1 MKQIKNFAELHS
13 KDIPLVRDKNAS
25 LVKMFSE
32 LPSKGIKV
40 PDGALLTE
48 GFNTY
53 RMIRF
58 FPYKLIV
65 LLHVLIL
72 TDTQSLYAQQ
82 NKQMFIFQIEGN
94 NYIKKNYDKKGALIN
109 SQTFVVGKIRENKEE
124 YLMSLK
130 TYLYNKKGEFEDSTS
145 TKYSCKPSD
154 NKVLMNIFPFESF
167 SSNKT
172 VKVALSNGELY
183 PENIV
188 EGSKLDQVTFSAFIE
203 GGAAGA
209 FGSSTKI
216 KIYDRQIVKVNDN
229 QGTYH
234 ITSKIEIKAYLYGI
248 KIGTISYLVEEIIS
262 KQKGILEQTFKKDTG
277 EYFTIKLNNK

>member
-1 MKQIKNFAELHS
+1 MKQIKNFSELHL
-13 KDIPLVRDKNAS
+13 KNIPIEGGKNAS
-25 LVKMFSE
+25 LGKMFSE
-32 LPSKGIKV
+32 LSSKDTKV
-40 PDGALLTE
+40 PDGFLLTE
-48 GFNTY
+48 SFNTY

-58 FPYKLIV
+58 FPYKLII
-65 LLHVLIL
+65 LLVVLIL
-72 TDTQSLYAQQ
+72 TETQSLYAQQ

-94 NYIKKNYDKKGALIN
+94 NYIKKNYDKKGELIN
-109 SQTFVVGKIRENKEE
+109 SQTFVVGKIRKNKEE

-154 NKVLMNIFPFESF
+154 NKVLMNIFPFASF

-183 PENIV
+183 PKNIV
-188 EGSKLDQVTFSAFIE
+188 EGGKLGQVTFSASIE
-203 GGAAGA
+203 GGTAGA

-234 ITSKIEIKAYLYGI
+234 ITSKVEIKAYMFGI
-248 KIGTISYLVEEIIS
+248 KLVSIAYLVKEIIS
-262 KQKGILEQTFKKDTG
+262 KQKGILEQTFKKNTG